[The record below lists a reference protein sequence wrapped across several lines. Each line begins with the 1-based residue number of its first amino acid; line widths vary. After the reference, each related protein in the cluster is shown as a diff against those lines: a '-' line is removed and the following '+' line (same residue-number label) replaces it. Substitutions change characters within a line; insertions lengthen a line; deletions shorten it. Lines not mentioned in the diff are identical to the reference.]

1 MCEMMQVLD
10 RRNSW
15 LGATYVDQS
24 YKVLMILMAVQLRG
38 GSVGAPAL
46 ERYRDALCEMGIE
59 NELYDQVLDGIKK
72 DVVEKKKLDIDDG
85 RVLDESVIILGSKMK
100 SRAITDQVKN
110 KKISTCVRILAQH
123 YVI

>member
-46 ERYRDALCEMGIE
+46 ERLRDALCEMGIE

-110 KKISTCVRILAQH
+110 KKV
-123 YVI
+123 

>member
-1 MCEMMQVLD
+1 MRDDASIGQKKFLVGCDVRGPKL
-10 RRNSW
+10 
-15 LGATYVDQS
+15 QS
-24 YKVLMILMAVQLRG
+24 IDDFNGSAAAG

-100 SRAITDQVKN
+100 SALKAIAVEQL
-110 KKISTCVRILAQH
+110 RIK
-123 YVI
+123 